1 MKRVAVCSYWY
12 PPMQTIASLRVG
24 KFVKYLPEFGW
35 EPFVFTVAPR
45 TNRYTRAGELPD
57 EGLPDHVS
65 RVPDPSVHALVDRF
79 WPNADAPGGVP
90 SVDRRW
96 HWPRRLAKR
105 AYDEL
110 LRFPDESW
118 PWLLHYPRIRRDV
131 ARVEPG
137 VILSSSPPATTHLLA
152 RRLSRDLGVPWV
164 ADFRDPWS
172 HNYRLTRSSIF
183 RGAERRL
190 ERRVVSSVA
199 ALTTVSPGF
208 RDLLVS
214 LHAKPTFIVPNGFDE
229 EPTPA
234 SRAGSGHET
243 RAVFT
248 YTGLLYDTTAVPLL
262 FEAIDRLVD
271 GGRMCA
277 RRAVVQ
283 FYGRNQAVALE
294 ALRRF
299 PRVRP
304 LVELHGE
311 VSHERALAAQ
321 QAATAL
327 LLLEPPEG
335 WALSLTPA
343 KLFEY
348 VVAGRPIIATGMPG
362 GEVDRLLRD
371 TRTGTLVSTAE
382 ALADLLAMTA
392 GRRHRGDALVPDA
405 DRSVIAMYSRRR
417 VTARL
422 AEVLDGVVRTSTARR
437 AASALPLRPAGD
449 GGRSAG

>member
-1 MKRVAVCSYWY
+1 
-12 PPMQTIASLRVG
+12 
-24 KFVKYLPEFGW
+24 
-35 EPFVFTVAPR
+35 
-45 TNRYTRAGELPD
+45 
-57 EGLPDHVS
+57 
-65 RVPDPSVHALVDRF
+65 
-79 WPNADAPGGVP
+79 
-90 SVDRRW
+90 
-96 HWPRRLAKR
+96 
-105 AYDEL
+105 
-110 LRFPDESW
+110 
-118 PWLLHYPRIRRDV
+118 
-131 ARVEPG
+131 
-137 VILSSSPPATTHLLA
+137 
-152 RRLSRDLGVPWV
+152 V

-234 SRAGSGHET
+234 LRVGSGHDA

-248 YTGLLYDTTAVPLL
+248 YTGLLYDTSAVPLL

-271 GGRMCA
+271 SGRTCA

-283 FYGRNQAVALE
+283 FYGRNQAVALD
-294 ALRRF
+294 ALRRY

-311 VSHERALAAQ
+311 VSHDQALAAQ

-392 GRRHRGDALVPDA
+392 GRRHRGEALVPDA
-405 DRSVIAMYSRRR
+405 DRSVIAILEATGDGTPRRCARWCRADVHGAPLPARDRSGRPAMAGKAADEAADQARGGHRRQRQQLRHPVGIDLGPWPLHRASTHRATCSADCVGPRPSTRKPKSRAIASWNSVTVRTGSTV
-417 VTARL
+417 VTATPTPRGRP
-422 AEVLDGVVRTSTARR
+422 AAPRRSRPARTSSPNTPRPSGCRACRRSTRRSRGAPVAGLRSGAGRPARR
-437 AASALPLRPAGD
+437 SRC
-449 GGRSAG
+449 RSR